1 MSDVADDW
9 ETTARDEGWHD
20 TPVLVFQHA
29 DGSFAD
35 EADNEVFDDNN
46 GGFVYGDGTPVVV
59 ADPDQP
65 AQSAAP
71 AGEILVYEDGNG
83 GYVDEHQR
91 PVFDDGAGG
100 WIGQDGLPLADRW
113 DSGQTAD
120 VVPPPAPAAQPG
132 AKTKRT
138 GRKQSYEDL
147 ASNDGCGR
155 RGIIGVVVVLGVVVV
170 VAAGAVFWVLR
181 KVDPP
186 GEPGKAVGIVIPKG
200 ATDTDV
206 ADLLEGKGVIS
217 DAAVFGWYVRF
228 TGGSWS
234 SGEYPEL
241 RKNSSFAEVTQALNE
256 GPVPVGTS
264 RVTIPE
270 GVELD
275 EAIGLL
281 SEQFPKI
288 PKEEFF
294 ATLDSGKVTSKYVP
308 DQLPPLESGEVPP
321 AKYNKWEGMLFPD
334 TYEFSDDATPDA
346 ILQKLADQMTSEL
359 DELGYQNSEAKVGL
373 TPYETVIVAS
383 LVEKETGTPP
393 EERSQIARVI
403 YNRLAAPE
411 ILGIDATA
419 VYSKS
424 KPGGQLTTEEL
435 RDPADPFNTRN
446 KQGLPPTPVGLPSR
460 ASLKAAIAPEEGA
473 WMYYV
478 LTEPGVH
485 AFVDTQAE
493 FDALKAKAR
502 NEGVI
507 E

>member
-9 ETTARDEGWHD
+9 ETTAHEEGWHGA
-20 TPVLVFQHA
+20 PVLVFQHA
-29 DGSFAD
+29 DGTFAD
-35 EADNEVFDDNN
+35 EADNEVFDDGA
-46 GGFVYGDGTPVVV
+46 GGFVYGDGTSVVV

-65 AQSAAP
+65 SHDVGPVA
-71 AGEILVYEDGNG
+71 EILVYEDGEG
-83 GYVDEHQR
+83 GYVDEAGR

-100 WIGQDGLPLADRW
+100 WMDADGLPLGERW
-113 DSGQTAD
+113 DARGVE
-120 VVPPPAPAAQPG
+120 VVPPAATGSPAAADP
-132 AKTKRT
+132 KRR

-155 RGIIGVVVVLGVVVV
+155 RGIIGVVAVLGVVML

-186 GEPGKAVGIVIPKG
+186 GEPGKAVGIVVPKG

-206 ADLLEGKGVIS
+206 ANLLESKGIIS
-217 DAAVFGWYVRF
+217 DAGVFGWYVRF
-228 TGGSWS
+228 TGGSWG

-241 RKNSSFAEVTQALNE
+241 RKNSSFAEVTEVLDG
-256 GPVPVGTS
+256 GPVPIGTT

-275 EAIGLL
+275 EALTILAK
-281 SEQFPKI
+281 QFPKI
-288 PKEEFF
+288 SKEDFL
-294 ATLDSGKVTSKYVP
+294 ATLNSGKVTSKYVP
-308 DQLPPLESGEVPP
+308 DELPPLESGEIPP

-334 TYEFSDDATPDA
+334 TYEFSLDAKPEA
-346 ILQKLADQMTSEL
+346 ILQKLSDQMTTEL

-373 TPYETVIVAS
+373 SPYDTVIVAS

-435 RDPADPFNTRN
+435 RDATDPFNTRN
-446 KQGLPPTPVGLPSR
+446 KQGLPPTPVGLPSQ
-460 ASLKAAIAPEEGA
+460 ASLKAAIAPEEGD

-478 LTEPGVH
+478 LVEPGRH
-485 AFVDTQAE
+485 EFVNTQAE

>member
-9 ETTARDEGWHD
+9 ETTAHEEGRHG
-20 TPVLVFQHA
+20 TPVLVFQHD
-29 DGSFAD
+29 DGTFAD
-35 EADNEVFDDNN
+35 EADN
-46 GGFVYGDGTPVVV
+46 
-59 ADPDQP
+59 
-65 AQSAAP
+65 
-71 AGEILVYEDGNG
+71 
-83 GYVDEHQR
+83 H
-91 PVFDDGAGG
+91 VFDDGAGG
-100 WIGQDGLPLADRW
+100 FVYEDGTPVIVADPDDPSRDARPAAETLVYEDGEGGYVDEHGSPVYDDGAGGWVDGHGLPLGDVW
-113 DSGQTAD
+113 DPAPAD
-120 VVPPPAPAAQPG
+120 VVPPPEPSP
-132 AKTKRT
+132 RS

-155 RGIIGVVVVLGVVVV
+155 RGIIGVVVVLGVVML

-186 GEPGKAVGIVIPKG
+186 GEPGKAVGIVIPEG

-206 ADLLEGKGVIS
+206 ALLLEDNGIIS
-217 DAAVFGWYVRF
+217 NASVFGWYVRF

-241 RKNSSFAEVTQALNE
+241 QKNSSFAEVTEVLNG

-275 EAIGLL
+275 EALTILA
-281 SEQFPKI
+281 EQFPDI
-288 PKEEFF
+288 SKEDFL
-294 ATLDSGKVTSKYVP
+294 AALDSGKVTSKYVP
-308 DQLPPLESGEVPP
+308 AELPPLENGEIPP
-321 AKYNKWEGMLFPD
+321 DKYNKWEGMLFPD
-334 TYEFSDDATPDA
+334 TYEFSEDATPEA

-359 DELGYQNSEAKVGL
+359 DELGFQNSEAKVGL

-383 LVEKETGTPP
+383 LVEKEAGTPP

-419 VYSKS
+419 VYSKG
-424 KPGGQLTTEEL
+424 KPGGQLTTQEL
-435 RDPADPFNTRN
+435 RDETDPFNTRT

-478 LTEPGVH
+478 LVEPGVH

-493 FDALKAKAR
+493 FIELRDKAR

-507 E
+507 Q